1 MYNGLIIYQEV
12 YNSLHLNHECGEL
25 YQKSIVL
32 KKVFE
37 SRLHSILHCK
47 KKKKKLKNM
56 LAIGIGILKVQ
67 HFTGLW
73 SKSTYMQDLKFL

>member
-12 YNSLHLNHECGEL
+12 YNFLHLNHECGEL

-47 KKKKKLKNM
+47 KTT
-56 LAIGIGILKVQ
+56 
-67 HFTGLW
+67 TGEYACYW
-73 SKSTYMQDLKFL
+73 NRYFKSTAFHWFVVQIHIHARS